1 MPHSFFFSSYYI
13 KWQNV
18 ETHHKNAAVVALSAA
33 AVAEENKPEVNAS
46 AAVPS
51 ADAVVAAVNFYK
63 DIIYNG
69 KS

>member
-1 MPHSFFFSSYYI
+1 MPHPFFFSSYYI

-33 AVAEENKPEVNAS
+33 AVAEESKPEVNAS
-46 AAVPS
+46 AAGPAV
-51 ADAVVAAVNFYK
+51 VVAAVNFNN